1 MLDMHFGTIP
11 GESTASTTAQRYG
24 LFTSSNPGFQFQV
37 TPQEIW
43 AIMCGGSNMVIDPS
57 AHPHHLNIVNHVY
70 VLDMLLGTILQ
81 VSLHPQPLHNGM
93 VWCPAVTQDFN
104 QLA

>member
-1 MLDMHFGTIP
+1 
-11 GESTASTTAQRYG
+11 
-24 LFTSSNPGFQFQV
+24 
-37 TPQEIW
+37 
-43 AIMCGGSNMVIDPS
+43 
-57 AHPHHLNIVNHVY
+57 VY